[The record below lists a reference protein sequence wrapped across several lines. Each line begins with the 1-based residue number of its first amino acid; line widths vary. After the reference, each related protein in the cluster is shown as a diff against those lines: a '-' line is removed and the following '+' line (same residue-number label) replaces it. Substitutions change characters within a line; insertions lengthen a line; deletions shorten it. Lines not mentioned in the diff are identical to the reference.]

1 MKWIRRLA
9 LAIGVGLIV
18 SVCAVVLLTPERDYQ
33 PAPEPPVGAGV
44 REERCF
50 VGFRDGELDL
60 MDMELRFWEYPNEEG
75 KGRTVCTVDPG
86 LAEGR
91 VLDETSSSVL
101 VDAGR
106 CTGWV
111 SKAQVTEEW
120 CE

>member
-1 MKWIRRLA
+1 MKWIPRLA
-9 LAIGVGLIV
+9 LVIVVGLIASLWV
-18 SVCAVVLLTPERDYQ
+18 GTLQTPQQGSR
-33 PAPEPPVGAGV
+33 PSAEPPVGAGV

-50 VGFRDGELDL
+50 VSFRDGELDL
-60 MDMELRFWEYPNEEG
+60 MDMELHFWEYPDEEG
-75 KGRTVCTVDPG
+75 KGRTVCTVDPS

-111 SKAQVTEEW
+111 STAQVTEEW